1 MPEKRIGQLTFMD
14 GELAKRSRRGGS
26 ALADISKLVDWAP
39 FDRILSAIAIAAK
52 GEARYPALAM
62 FKVLLLQR
70 WHDLSD
76 PEMEAALGDR
86 LSFMSFAGFSLGDP
100 TPDHATIWRFR
111 EKLVTLGLFE
121 ELLGETNRQLEKAC
135 LVVKQGT
142 LIDATLVRSAA
153 RRPRMSEPKT
163 SPVDK
168 EARFGT
174 TNERGRYEFGYKM
187 HVAVDA
193 GSQLVRDMKVTPG
206 NEQEIATAPQLLSRA
221 AGVVYADRAYD
232 SDGLRR
238 ELDRRGLG
246 DGLMRRRRGRELT
259 PTQIARNHEL
269 SLVRRN
275 VESVFGTMKRS
286 YRLGRMRA
294 FTMARNAAD
303 LTLFCIAFNLRRW
316 RALAAG

>member
-1 MPEKRIGQLTFMD
+1 MPERRIGQLNFLD
-14 GELAKRSRRGGS
+14 AELAQRARRSGS
-26 ALADISKLVDWAP
+26 ALSDISRLADWTA
-39 FDRILSAIAIAAK
+39 FETILSAIAIAAK

-70 WHDLSD
+70 WHGLSD
-76 PEMEAALGDR
+76 PEMEAALADR
-86 LSFMSFAGFSLGDP
+86 LSFLRFAGFSLGDP

-111 EKLVTLGLFE
+111 EKLSALRLIE
-121 ELLGETNRQLEKAC
+121 PLLAETNRQLEKAG

-168 EARFGT
+168 DARFGT

-193 GSQLVRDMKVTPG
+193 GSQLVRDMTVTSG
-206 NEQEIATAPQLLSRA
+206 NEQEVAIAPQLLARA

-259 PTQIARNHEL
+259 PAQVARNHEL
-269 SLVRRN
+269 SLVRRH

-316 RALAAG
+316 RALATG